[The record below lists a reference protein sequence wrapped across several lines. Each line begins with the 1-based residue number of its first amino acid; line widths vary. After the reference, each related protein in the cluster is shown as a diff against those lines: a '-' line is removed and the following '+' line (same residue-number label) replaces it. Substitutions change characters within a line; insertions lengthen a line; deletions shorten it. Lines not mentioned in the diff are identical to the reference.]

1 MPECPKCGG
10 GAFLSEEEL
19 IKVLESTE
27 PMKIIVKAT
36 YQCRACSE
44 RFSRLVNDMLDA
56 RKKPE
61 EVPVAYGSAVHSQP
75 GSDMSTDQAAE
86 GLKFF

>member
-10 GAFLSEEEL
+10 GSYLAEEEL
-19 IKVLESTE
+19 IKIMENTE
-27 PMKIIVKAT
+27 PMKMIIKAT

-44 RFSRLVNDMLDA
+44 RFSRLVHDILEA
-56 RKKPE
+56 RKKPDE
-61 EVPVAYGSAVHSQP
+61 IPASGSAPNTEGEPV
-75 GSDMSTDQAAE
+75 E